1 MKAFAKERLKTKLLK
16 VDCFKIF
23 FRKVNYLTMKK
34 RLSNAHFSAQLI
46 TWITAVIKILAPHTL
61 KTTDL
66 NICD

>member
-1 MKAFAKERLKTKLLK
+1 MKAFAKERLKIELLK

-23 FRKVNYLTMKK
+23 FRKVNYLTMRKI
-34 RLSNAHFSAQLI
+34 LNNAHFPAQLI
-46 TWITAVIKILAPHTL
+46 TWITAAIKILAPHTL